1 MSNRKTQII
10 ELIDKLS
17 VKATEKFDSDEKMNG
32 GDIVEI
38 IVYIMLL
45 VEKSPLTLSSK
56 DKLYVAKKVI
66 YRTIKLLP
74 NLNKKDREDLASLV
88 PSAIEAIISTSNDKL
103 NFGKKNKLNK
113 EDKVDMDELVNKMY
127 NRIVNFIRNKRF
139 TADTISLNL
148 FIILTQLM
156 IMVEEYPMLT
166 GPEKKLLALDV
177 MKKLEEHIFDLYP
190 DMTIEQKQALTL
202 ALMMLPTLIDKL
214 VETAKGQIDFSHGKK
229 MLVKIYNYIKN
240 KFCTN

>member
-1 MSNRKTQII
+1 
-10 ELIDKLS
+10 
-17 VKATEKFDSDEKMNG
+17 
-32 GDIVEI
+32 
-38 IVYIMLL
+38 
-45 VEKSPLTLSSK
+45 
-56 DKLYVAKKVI
+56 
-66 YRTIKLLP
+66 
-74 NLNKKDREDLASLV
+74 
-88 PSAIEAIISTSNDKL
+88 
-103 NFGKKNKLNK
+103 
-113 EDKVDMDELVNKMY
+113 MY

-156 IMVEEYPMLT
+156 IIIEEYPMLT

-214 VETAKGQIDFSHGKK
+214 VETAKGHIDFSHGKK
-229 MLVKIYNYIKN
+229 MLVKIYNYIKS
-240 KFCTN
+240 KFCSY

>member
-1 MSNRKTQII
+1 MSDRKTQII

-127 NRIVNFIRNKRF
+127 NRIVNIIRNKR
-139 TADTISLNL
+139 
-148 FIILTQLM
+148 
-156 IMVEEYPMLT
+156 
-166 GPEKKLLALDV
+166 
-177 MKKLEEHIFDLYP
+177 
-190 DMTIEQKQALTL
+190 
-202 ALMMLPTLIDKL
+202 
-214 VETAKGQIDFSHGKK
+214 
-229 MLVKIYNYIKN
+229 
-240 KFCTN
+240 